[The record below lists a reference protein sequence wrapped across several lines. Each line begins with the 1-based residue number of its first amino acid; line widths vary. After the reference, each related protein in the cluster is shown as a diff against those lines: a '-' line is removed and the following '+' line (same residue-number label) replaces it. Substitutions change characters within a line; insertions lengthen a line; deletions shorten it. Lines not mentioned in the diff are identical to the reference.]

1 MIIEMGKS
9 RTWRFFEAVTAFPK
23 TVLVI
28 VAIVTIATAS
38 FLPRLTKDTS
48 ADAFMPAEHPAV
60 VYRDKVKDT
69 FGLKDPLVVAIVNK
83 GPEGVFNPESLKLVK
98 WLSDQIAELPGVDTD
113 RITSLASEKN
123 IIGVPEGLQV
133 EPFFIDPPETQEEA
147 DAIREAVT
155 AFPLYRGNLI
165 GEGGRATLIAAELL
179 DEEQSQEAYR
189 LLRELVDAAPV
200 MNGEEIHVAGQ
211 GGVMGYLGKY
221 VDTDAQRLT
230 PLAAVII
237 VFILFLCYR
246 NLRGVV
252 LPLLV
257 VGGTLGVA
265 MGAMAAAGKP
275 IYTIT
280 NALPVVLIGI
290 AVADSIHILGQY
302 YDELNLRPK
311 AQARELA
318 IRTMMAMWRPV
329 TITSL
334 TTIAGFT
341 GIYLSSSMP
350 PMKDFGLF
358 ATLGIA
364 TAMLLSLVAVP
375 AGLTLLKPRMSPAL
389 RAVRRA
395 SKAPDREKT
404 VEAGESRGAFLGRR
418 IGRAVAE
425 NPKSVLT
432 LGGLVIAAG
441 VIGLSQLRAD
451 EAPIDNF
458 QTDAPI
464 AIADRVINELMNG
477 TTTLD
482 VVIETRETEALFEPE
497 RLRRIEALQRFIE
510 GLPSVRSTVSI
521 VDYLKQMNQALFD
534 NDTDAYELPETAD
547 QVAQYFLLY
556 SMSGDPTDFQEEVD
570 YDYRLA
576 NLRVTMNNGLYS
588 NEAKVIAAL
597 EEYIDRQ
604 FNSDDMTARLSGHA
618 TVHYNWM
625 NQLLSGH
632 LVSVLIS
639 LIAVW
644 VMSSLTF
651 RSAIAGTLTLLPVAI
666 SVFLVY
672 ALMGATGIRLAI
684 GTSMSAAIAIGIGVD
699 FAVHALDRLI
709 LLAGDR
715 AKSLDEAIE
724 DLFPTTGRALLF
736 NFLTVFFGFGVL
748 VSSQVPGLI
757 RFGSLVAVAVSASF
771 IASMTVLPALVK
783 LLPPSFLTEQFRI
796 AKASRDISV
805 RWERL
810 GISDAPDRA

>member
-1 MIIEMGKS
+1 MGKT

-23 TVLVI
+23 TVLLV
-28 VAIVTIATAS
+28 VAIITIATAS

-48 ADAFMPAEHPAV
+48 ADAFMPAGHPAIV
-60 VYRDKVKDT
+60 FRDKVKAT
-69 FGLKDPLVVAIVNK
+69 FGLKDPLVVAVVNN
-83 GPEGVFNPESLKLVK
+83 GPQGVFNPESLQLIK
-98 WLSDQIAELPGVDTD
+98 WLTDRIAELPGIDAD
-113 RITSLASEKN
+113 RVTSLASEKN

-133 EPFFIDPPETQEEA
+133 EPFFMDPPENQEGA
-147 DAIREAVT
+147 DAIRDAVA
-155 AFPLYRGNLI
+155 AFPLYNGNLI
-165 GEGGRATLIAAELL
+165 GQDGKATLIAAELL

-189 LLRELVDAAPV
+189 QLRALVEAAPR
-200 MNGEEIHVAGQ
+200 NDGEEIHVAGQ
-211 GGVMGYLGKY
+211 GGVMGYLGQY
-221 VDTDAQRLT
+221 VDTDAQRLS
-230 PLAAVII
+230 PLAAVIV

-246 NLRGVV
+246 NLRGVL

-257 VGGTLGVA
+257 VGATLAVA
-265 MGAMAAAGKP
+265 MGTMGAFGKP

-302 YDELNLRPK
+302 YDELALRPK
-311 AQARELA
+311 ASSRELA
-318 IRTMMAMWRPV
+318 VRTMMAMWRPV

-334 TTIAGFT
+334 TTIAGFM
-341 GIYLSSSMP
+341 GIYASSSMP
-350 PMKDFGLF
+350 PMEDFGLF

-364 TAMLLSLVAVP
+364 TAMMLSLVAVP

-389 RAVRRA
+389 RAARRA
-395 SKAPDREKT
+395 SDALGKT
-404 VEAGESRGAFLGRR
+404 KQADTGESRGALFGRR
-418 IGRAVAE
+418 IGRAVAQ
-425 NPKSVLT
+425 NPKTVLAM
-432 LGGLVIAAG
+432 GMLVIAAG
-441 VIGLSQLRAD
+441 LAGLSQLRAD

-458 QTDAPI
+458 QTDEPI
-464 AIADRVINELMNG
+464 AVADRVINELMNG

-482 VVIETRETEALFEPE
+482 VVIETEEVEGLFDPE
-497 RLRRIEALQRFIE
+497 RLRRIEALQRYIE
-510 GLPSVRSTVSI
+510 GLPNVRSTVSI
-521 VDYLKQMNQALFD
+521 ADYLKQMNQALFD
-534 NDTDAYELPETAD
+534 NQPDAYQLPETAD

-556 SMSGDPTDFQEEVD
+556 SMSGDPTDFEEEVD

-576 NLRVTMNNGLYS
+576 NLRVTMNSGLYS
-588 NEAKVIAAL
+588 AETKVITAL
-597 EEYIDRQ
+597 EDYLANS
-604 FNSDDMTARLSGHA
+604 FNSDDMTARLSGHV

-625 NQLLSGH
+625 NQLLRGH
-632 LVSVLIS
+632 LAGVLIS
-639 LIAVW
+639 LLAVW

-651 RSAIAGTLTLLPVAI
+651 RSVIAGSLTLMPVAI

-672 ALMGATGIRLAI
+672 ALMGAAGIRLAI

-715 AKSLDEAIE
+715 ARSLDEAIE
-724 DLFPTTGRALLF
+724 ELFPTTGRALLF

-783 LLPPSFLTEQFRI
+783 LLPPAFLTEQFRI
-796 AKASRDISV
+796 AQASREISV

-810 GISDAPDRA
+810 GISGAPDRA

>member
-28 VAIVTIATAS
+28 VAIITIATAS

-60 VYRDKVKDT
+60 VYRDKVKET
-69 FGLKDPLVVAIVNK
+69 FGLKDPLVVAVVNN
-83 GPEGVFNPESLKLVK
+83 GPHGVFNPESLQLIK
-98 WLSDQIAELPGVDTD
+98 WLSDQIAELPGIDAD

-147 DAIREAVT
+147 DAIRDAV
-155 AFPLYRGNLI
+155 AGFPLYNGNLI
-165 GEGGRATLIAAELL
+165 GENGKATLIAAELL

-189 LLRELVDAAPV
+189 LLRELVDAAPRQA
-200 MNGEEIHVAGQ
+200 GEEIHVAGQ

-246 NLRGVV
+246 NPRGVI

-302 YDELNLRPK
+302 YDELSARPK
-311 AQARELA
+311 APARELA

-364 TAMLLSLVAVP
+364 TAMILSLVAVP

-389 RAVRRA
+389 RAIRRA
-395 SKAPDREKT
+395 GKVQGDVQETA
-404 VEAGESRGAFLGRR
+404 ESRGALFGRR
-418 IGRAVAE
+418 IGRSVAE
-425 NPKSVLT
+425 NPKAVLT

-441 VIGLSQLRAD
+441 LIGLSQLRAD

-458 QTDAPI
+458 QIDEPI
-464 AIADRVINELMNG
+464 AVADRVINDLMNG

-482 VVIETRETEALFEPE
+482 VVIETQEAEALFEPE
-497 RLRRIEALQRFIE
+497 RLRRIEALQRYIE
-510 GLPSVRSTVSI
+510 TLPSVRSTVSI

-534 NDTDAYELPETAD
+534 NEADAYILPETAD

-576 NLRVTMNNGLYS
+576 NLRVTMNNGRYS

-597 EEYIDRQ
+597 EDYIDTN
-604 FNSDDMTARLSGHA
+604 FNSADMTASLSGHV

-651 RSAIAGTLTLLPVAI
+651 RSTIAGTLTLLPVAI

-672 ALMGATGIRLAI
+672 ALMGAVGIRLAI

-748 VSSQVPGLI
+748 ISSQVPGLI

-796 AKASRDISV
+796 AQASRDISV

-810 GISDAPDRA
+810 GISDVPDRA

>member
-1 MIIEMGKS
+1 MGKT

-23 TVLVI
+23 TVLLV
-28 VAIVTIATAS
+28 VAIVTIAMAS

-48 ADAFMPAEHPAV
+48 ADAFMPAGHPAV
-60 VYRDKVKDT
+60 VFRDKVKDT
-69 FGLKDPLVVAIVNK
+69 FGLKDPLVVAVVNN
-83 GPEGVFNPESLKLVK
+83 GPQGVFNPESLSLIK
-98 WLSDQIAELPGVDTD
+98 WLTDQIAELPGIDAD
-113 RITSLASEKN
+113 RVTSLASEKN

-133 EPFFIDPPETQEEA
+133 EPFFTDPPESQEEA

-155 AFPLYRGNLI
+155 AFPLYNGNLI
-165 GEGGRATLIAAELL
+165 GQDGRATLIAAELL

-189 LLRELVDAAPV
+189 LLRALVDTAPV
-200 MNGEEIHVAGQ
+200 SNGEEIHVAGQ
-211 GGVMGYLGKY
+211 GGVMGYLGQY
-221 VDTDAQRLT
+221 VDTDAQRLS
-230 PLAAVII
+230 PLAAVIV
-237 VFILFLCYR
+237 VFVLFLCYR
-246 NLRGVV
+246 NLRGVL

-257 VGGTLGVA
+257 IGGTLAVA
-265 MGAMAAAGKP
+265 MGAMAAVGKP

-302 YDELNLRPK
+302 YDELSLRPK
-311 AQARELA
+311 ASARELA
-318 IRTMMAMWRPV
+318 VRTMMAMWRPV
-329 TITSL
+329 TITSF
-334 TTIAGFT
+334 TTIAGFM
-341 GIYLSSSMP
+341 GIYASSTMP
-350 PMKDFGLF
+350 PMEDFGLF

-364 TAMLLSLVAVP
+364 TALIISMVAVP
-375 AGLTLLKPRMSPAL
+375 AGLTLLKPQMSPAL
-389 RAVRRA
+389 RAARRISGKA
-395 SKAPDREKT
+395 SADGNS
-404 VEAGESRGAFLGRR
+404 EAVESRGAQLGRR
-418 IGRAVAE
+418 IGRAVAQ
-425 NPKSVLT
+425 NPKIVLT
-432 LGGLVIAAG
+432 MGFLVIAAG

-458 QTDAPI
+458 QIDEPI
-464 AIADRVINELMNG
+464 AVADRVINDLMNG

-482 VVIETRETEALFEPE
+482 IVIETQEEEGLFDPD
-497 RLRRIEALQRFIE
+497 RLRRIEALQRYVE
-510 GLPSVRSTVSI
+510 SLPNVRSSVSI

-534 NDTDAYELPETAD
+534 NQADAYQLPETAD

-556 SMSGDPTDFQEEVD
+556 SMSGDPTDFEEEVD

-576 NLRVTMNNGLYS
+576 NLRVTMNSGLYS
-588 NEAKVIAAL
+588 AETEVITALDDYLAK
-597 EEYIDRQ
+597 E
-604 FNSDDMTARLSGHA
+604 FNSADMTARLSGHV

-632 LVSVLIS
+632 LTSVLIS
-639 LIAVW
+639 LLAVW

-651 RSAIAGTLTLLPVAI
+651 RSIIAGSLTLMPVAI

-672 ALMGATGIRLAI
+672 ALMGAAGIRLAI

-715 AKSLDEAIE
+715 ARSLDEAIE

-748 VSSQVPGLI
+748 ISSQVPGLI
-757 RFGSLVAVAVSASF
+757 RFGSLVAVAVSAAF

-783 LLPPSFLTEQFRI
+783 LLPPAFLTEQFRL
-796 AKASRDISV
+796 AQASREISG

-810 GISDAPDRA
+810 GISGAPDRA

>member
-23 TVLVI
+23 TVLVA

-69 FGLKDPLVVAIVNK
+69 FGLKDPLVVAIVNT
-83 GPEGVFNPESLKLVK
+83 GPSGVFNPESLKLVK
-98 WLSDQIAELPGVDTD
+98 WLSDQIAGLPGIDAD
-113 RITSLASEKN
+113 RVTSLATEKN

-133 EPFFIDPPETQEEA
+133 EPFFIDPPETQAEA
-147 DAIREAVT
+147 DAIRDAVD
-155 AFPLYRGNLI
+155 AFPLYHGNLI
-165 GEGGRATLIAAELL
+165 GENGQATLIAAELL
-179 DEEQSQEAYR
+179 DEDESQEAYR
-189 LLRELVDAAPV
+189 LLRALVDSAPIA
-200 MNGEEIHVAGQ
+200 NGEEIHVAGQ

-302 YDELNLRPK
+302 YDELALRPK

-358 ATLGIA
+358 ASLGIA
-364 TAMLLSLVAVP
+364 TALLLSLVAVP
-375 AGLTLLKPRMSPAL
+375 AGLTLVKPRMSPAL
-389 RAVRRA
+389 RAARRM
-395 SKAPDREKT
+395 SKAPDTAVGGKT
-404 VEAGESRGAFLGRR
+404 GESRGALLGRR
-418 IGRAVAE
+418 VGRAVAE

-458 QTDAPI
+458 QFDEPI
-464 AIADRVINELMNG
+464 AVADRIINDLMNG

-482 VVIETRETEALFEPE
+482 VVIETREPEALFEPE
-497 RLRRIEALQRFIE
+497 RLRRIEALQRHIE
-510 GLPSVRSTVSI
+510 TLPSVRSTVSI

-534 NDTDAYELPETAD
+534 NEPEAYVLPETAD

-576 NLRVTMNNGLYS
+576 NLRVTLNNGLYS

-597 EEYIDRQ
+597 EDYIETR
-604 FNSDDMTARLSGHA
+604 FNGDDMTARLSGHV

-724 DLFPTTGRALLF
+724 DLFPTTGRALMF

-748 VSSQVPGLI
+748 ISSQVPGLI

-796 AKASRDISV
+796 AQASRDISV

>member
-1 MIIEMGKS
+1 MITEMGKS

-23 TVLVI
+23 TVLVV
-28 VAIVTIATAS
+28 VAIITITTAS

-60 VYRDKVKDT
+60 VYRDKVKET
-69 FGLKDPLVVAIVNK
+69 FGLKDPLVVAVVNH
-83 GPEGVFNPESLKLVK
+83 GPHGVFNPESLKLIK
-98 WLSDQIAELPGVDTD
+98 WLSDRIAELPGVDAD
-113 RITSLASEKN
+113 RVTSLASEKN

-147 DAIREAVT
+147 DAIRDAVT
-155 AFPLYRGNLI
+155 AFPLYNGNLI
-165 GEGGRATLIAAELL
+165 GENGKATLIAAELL
-179 DEEQSQEAYR
+179 DEDQSQEAYR
-189 LLRELVDAAPV
+189 LLRELVDTAPRTD
-200 MNGEEIHVAGQ
+200 GEEIHVAGQ

-257 VGGTLGVA
+257 VGGTLAVA

-302 YDELNLRPK
+302 YDELVLRPK
-311 AQARELA
+311 ASARELA

-364 TAMLLSLVAVP
+364 TAMILSLVAVP

-389 RAVRRA
+389 RATRRA
-395 SKAPDREKT
+395 GKAPENAD
-404 VEAGESRGAFLGRR
+404 EASESRGALFGRR
-418 IGRAVAE
+418 IGRGVAE
-425 NPKSVLT
+425 NPKAILT

-441 VIGLSQLRAD
+441 LIGLSQLRAD

-458 QTDAPI
+458 QFDEPI
-464 AIADRVINELMNG
+464 AVADRVINDLMNG

-482 VVIETRETEALFEPE
+482 VVIETQEAEALFEPE
-497 RLRRIEALQRFIE
+497 RLRRIEALQRYIE
-510 GLPSVRSTVSI
+510 SLPSVRSTVSI

-534 NDTDAYELPETAD
+534 NEAEAYTLPETAD

-576 NLRVTMNNGLYS
+576 NLRVTMNNGRYS

-597 EEYIDRQ
+597 ENYIDTN
-604 FNSDDMTARLSGHA
+604 FNSADMTARLSGHVN
-618 TVHYNWM
+618 VHYNWM

-651 RSAIAGTLTLLPVAI
+651 RSTIAGTLTLLPVAI

-672 ALMGATGIRLAI
+672 ALMGAAGIHLAI

-748 VSSQVPGLI
+748 ISSQVPGLI

-796 AKASRDISV
+796 AQASRDISV

>member
-1 MIIEMGKS
+1 MGQT
-9 RTWRFFEAVTAFPK
+9 RTWRFFEAVTAYPK
-23 TVLVI
+23 TILLI
-28 VAIVTIATAS
+28 VAVITITMAS

-60 VYRDKVKDT
+60 VFRDEVKEI
-69 FGLKDPLVVAIVNK
+69 FGLKDPLVVAIVNT

-98 WLSDQIAELPGVDTD
+98 WLSDEIAALPGIDAD
-113 RITSLASEKN
+113 RVSSLASEKN
-123 IIGVPEGLQV
+123 ILGVPEGLQV
-133 EPFFIDPPETQEEA
+133 EPFFIDPPESQEEA
-147 DAIREAVT
+147 DAVRAAVA

-165 GEGGRATLIAAELL
+165 SENGEATLIAAELL

-189 LLRELVDAAPV
+189 QLRELVANAPRR
-200 MNGEEIHVAGQ
+200 NGEEIHIAGQ

-221 VDTDAQRLT
+221 VDTDAQRLS
-230 PLAAVII
+230 PLAALII
-237 VFILFLCYR
+237 VFVLFVCYR
-246 NLRGVV
+246 NLRGVF

-257 VGGTLGVA
+257 VGATLAVA

-280 NALPVVLIGI
+280 NSLPVVLIGI

-302 YDELNLRPK
+302 YDELRLRPK
-311 AQARELA
+311 ASSRELA
-318 IRTMMAMWRPV
+318 VRTMMAMWRPV
-329 TITSL
+329 AITSL
-334 TTIAGFT
+334 TTVAGFM
-341 GIYLSSSMP
+341 GIYASSVMP
-350 PMKDFGLF
+350 PMEDFGLF
-358 ATLGIA
+358 ATLGIM
-364 TAMLLSLVAVP
+364 TAMLLSMVAIP
-375 AGLTLLKPRMSPAL
+375 AGLTILKPRMSPAL
-389 RAVRRA
+389 GAIARRGKSGGA
-395 SKAPDREKT
+395 AQEGEST
-404 VEAGESRGAFLGRR
+404 ESRGARFGRG
-418 IGRAVAE
+418 IGRAVAGH
-425 NPKSVLT
+425 PKAVLAM
-432 LGGLVIAAG
+432 GMMVIVSGL
-441 VIGLSQLRAD
+441 IGLSQLKAD

-458 QTDAPI
+458 QYDEPI
-464 AIADRVINELMNG
+464 AIADRVINQMMNG

-482 VVIETRETEALFEPE
+482 VVIETQEAEALFEPE
-497 RLRRIEALQRFIE
+497 RLRRIEALQRYIE
-510 GLPSVRSTVSI
+510 GLPSVRSSVSI

-534 NDTDAYELPETAD
+534 NEADAYTLPETAD

-576 NLRVTMNNGLYS
+576 NLRVTMNDGLYS
-588 NEAKVIAAL
+588 TEAKVVAAL
-597 EEYIDRQ
+597 EDYIENS
-604 FNSDDMTARLSGHA
+604 FNSADMTARLSGHV

-625 NQLLSGH
+625 KQLLNGH

-639 LIAVW
+639 LTAVW

-651 RSAIAGTLTLLPVAI
+651 RSAIAGSLTLMPVAI

-672 ALMGATGIRLAI
+672 ALMGAAGIRLAI

-748 VSSQVPGLI
+748 ISSQVPGLI

-771 IASMTVLPALVK
+771 IASMTVLPAIVK
-783 LLPPSFLTEQFRI
+783 LLPPAFLTEQFRI
-796 AKASRDISV
+796 AQASRDISV

-810 GISDAPDRA
+810 GISGAPDHA

>member
-1 MIIEMGKS
+1 MGKT
-9 RTWRFFEAVTAFPK
+9 RTWRFFEAVTAYPK
-23 TVLVI
+23 TILAV
-28 VAIVTIATAS
+28 VAIITIATAS

-48 ADAFMPAEHPAV
+48 ADAFMPAGHPAV
-60 VYRDKVKDT
+60 VFRDKVKGT
-69 FGLKDPLVVAIVNK
+69 FGLKDPLVVAVVNN
-83 GPEGVFNPESLKLVK
+83 GPQGVFNPESLKLIK
-98 WLSDQIAELPGVDTD
+98 WLTDRITELPGIDAD
-113 RITSLASEKN
+113 RVTSLASEKN

-133 EPFFIDPPETQEEA
+133 EPFFTDPPQTQEES
-147 DAIREAVT
+147 DAVRDAVA
-155 AFPLYRGNLI
+155 AFPLYNGNLI
-165 GEGGRATLIAAELL
+165 GQDGKATLIAAELL

-189 LLRELVDAAPV
+189 QLRALVETAPRS
-200 MNGEEIHVAGQ
+200 NGEEIHVAGQ
-211 GGVMGYLGKY
+211 GGVMGYLGQY
-221 VDTDAQRLT
+221 VDTDAQRLS
-230 PLAAVII
+230 PLAAVIV

-246 NLRGVV
+246 NLRGVL

-257 VGGTLGVA
+257 VGATLAVA

-302 YDELNLRPK
+302 YDELMLRPK
-311 AQARELA
+311 ASARELA
-318 IRTMMAMWRPV
+318 VRTMMAMWRPV

-334 TTIAGFT
+334 TTIAGFM
-341 GIYLSSSMP
+341 GIYVSSAMP
-350 PMKDFGLF
+350 PMEDFGLF

-364 TAMLLSLVAVP
+364 TAMILSLVAVP
-375 AGLTLLKPRMSPAL
+375 AGLTLVKPRMSPAL
-389 RAVRRA
+389 RAARQA
-395 SKAPDREKT
+395 SDALGAAQS
-404 VEAGESRGAFLGRR
+404 EASSQSRGELFGRQ
-418 IGRAVAE
+418 IGRAVAH
-425 NPKSVLT
+425 NPKTVLAIG
-432 LGGLVIAAG
+432 LLVIGAG
-441 VIGLSQLRAD
+441 LLGLTQLRAD

-458 QTDAPI
+458 QTDEPI
-464 AIADRVINELMNG
+464 AVADRVINDLMNG

-482 VVIETRETEALFEPE
+482 VVIETQEAEALFDPE

-510 GLPSVRSTVSI
+510 GLPSVKSTVSI
-521 VDYLKQMNQALFD
+521 ADYLKQMNQALFD
-534 NDTDAYELPETAD
+534 NQADAYELPETAD

-556 SMSGDPTDFQEEVD
+556 SMSGDPTDFEEEVD

-576 NLRVTMNNGLYS
+576 NVRVTMNSGLYS
-588 NEAKVIAAL
+588 AETEVIAAL
-597 EEYIDRQ
+597 EDYLAAE
-604 FNSDDMTARLSGHA
+604 FNSADMTARLSGHV

-632 LVSVLIS
+632 LTSVLIS
-639 LIAVW
+639 LLAVW

-651 RSAIAGTLTLLPVAI
+651 RSIIAGSLTLMPVAI

-672 ALMGATGIRLAI
+672 ALMGAAGIRLAI

-699 FAVHALDRLI
+699 FAVHSLDRLI

-715 AKSLDEAIE
+715 ARSLDEAIE

-748 VSSQVPGLI
+748 ISSQVPGLI

-783 LLPPSFLTEQFRI
+783 LLPPAFLTEQFRI
-796 AKASRDISV
+796 AQASREISV

-810 GISDAPDRA
+810 GISGTPDRA